1 MTRLNKIAFAAFAL
15 ALTLVGINSSEA
27 GCGRGGYHGSS
38 ISRSYGSYSR
48 PTHQPIYHAPT
59 YHAPAYSQPA
69 PQPQFMQPTPQQQLT
84 QPTPQRFATPQA
96 PQTAPVPQPAVQQQ
110 QFAAQPQAPQTGQ
123 VSAMDLALQ
132 ALGDFTPQQAAA
144 PQVQQTL
151 PQTPVGNFQA
161 RLTNGSVVQLNLANN
176 GQFTWSATNKDGK
189 ISQFTGT
196 YNVGNGS
203 LTLARSADS
212 QKLAGNLSDLTAN
225 GFRFKIGSSEAALS
239 FVRS

>member
-15 ALTLVGINSSEA
+15 SVIVVGINSSDA

-38 ISRSYGSYSR
+38 ISRSYSSYSR
-48 PTHQPIYHAPT
+48 PTHQPTYHAPT
-59 YHAPAYSQPA
+59 YHTPAYSQPA
-69 PQPQFMQPTPQQQLT
+69 PQPQFVQPSLQPQLT

-96 PQTAPVPQPAVQQQ
+96 PQTAPAPQPAVQQ
-110 QFAAQPQAPQTGQ
+110 QFAAQPQPPQTGQ
-123 VSAMDLALQ
+123 ISAMDLALR

-144 PQVQQTL
+144 PQVQQTQ

-161 RLTNGSVVQLNLANN
+161 RLTNGSLVQLNLANN

-225 GFRFKIGSSEAALS
+225 GFRFQLGSSEAALS